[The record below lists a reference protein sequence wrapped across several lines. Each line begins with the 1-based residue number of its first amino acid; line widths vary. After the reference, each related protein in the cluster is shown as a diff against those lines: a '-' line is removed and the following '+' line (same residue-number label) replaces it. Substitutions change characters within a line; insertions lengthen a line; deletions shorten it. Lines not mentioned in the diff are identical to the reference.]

1 MGVKLKLLKN
11 RSVQD
16 YVDVLKESIST
27 LGIYQVPLYV
37 FRTFLC
43 ALAYKNTNTV
53 FHIHNLW
60 RLLYSYRVCMKVL
73 VILL

>member
-1 MGVKLKLLKN
+1 MGVKIEAVKN
-11 RSVQD
+11 RGVQD
-16 YVDVLKESIST
+16 YVDALKESTST

-43 ALAYKNTNTV
+43 ALAYTNTNSV
-53 FHIHNLW
+53 FHIPNLW
-60 RLLYSYRVCMKVL
+60 RLLYSYSVCMKVL